1 MAVRA
6 AVPVAHMFEKFLSR
20 FRRRSLCKSR
30 TGELPAMVV
39 RAANKNLFPCLCV
52 CRREIMAICEFL
64 DFFRRQLVEQRLGQI
79 AQKCIAQT
87 VDALEML
94 EKKNEH
100 FKMTRIEFAVDTV
113 KGMRDGMRDLGHLQ
127 VTL

>member
-1 MAVRA
+1 MI
-6 AVPVAHMFEKFLSR
+6 
-20 FRRRSLCKSR
+20 
-30 TGELPAMVV
+30 V

-52 CRREIMAICEFL
+52 RRRAIMAICELL
-64 DFFRRQLVEQRLGQI
+64 DFFRRQLVEQRLGEI

-100 FKMTRIEFAVDTV
+100 LKMTRIEFAIDTV
-113 KGMRDGMRDLGHLQ
+113 KGMRNGMRDLGHLQ
-127 VTL
+127 VTLQLKNILAHRIDLAVLLL